1 MRWAENFASA
11 QKRRAEIPLKRSQ
24 EIRDGAGSE
33 SKLRNYES
41 GLIIGIKSRDYES
54 ELRIWF

>member
-33 SKLRNYES
+33 SKENKLRIWIKNYDSES
-41 GLIIGIKSRDYES
+41 GLRVGIMNQN
-54 ELRIWF
+54 